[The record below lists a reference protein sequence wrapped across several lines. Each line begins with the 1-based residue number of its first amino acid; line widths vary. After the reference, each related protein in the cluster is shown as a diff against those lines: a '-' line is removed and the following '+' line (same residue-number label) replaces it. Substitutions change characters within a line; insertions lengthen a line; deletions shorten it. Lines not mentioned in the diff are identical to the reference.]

1 MKKII
6 TGFAAIASL
15 AIAAPAMAD
24 PITLDSSDIGDSF
37 TVDYDGFAGSASN
50 TIDDLTASITFTLDS
65 IMGDAYSFSYL
76 VSNTTGNGVD
86 SRISSF
92 SFNANPDII
101 DATSTGVY
109 DIAFVADGSGND
121 PSYPNQIGAVDVCFK
136 GGNSGSCSNSG
147 GVTAGNTG
155 GGTLD
160 LIFSTLPTELT
171 LSDFYVRYQSITG
184 AGNVSSA
191 SGQSITSSTTGG
203 TSSGTQV
210 PAPGM
215 LGLLA
220 LALVSLGLMR
230 RRRRVDP
237 SHPAMA

>member
-1 MKKII
+1 MHKII

-15 AIAAPAMAD
+15 TIAAPATAD
-24 PITLDSSDIGDSF
+24 PITLGNGDIGDSF
-37 TVDYDGFAGSASN
+37 TVDYDGFTGSASN

-76 VSNTTGNGVD
+76 VANTTGNGVE

-92 SFNANPDII
+92 SFNADPDIT

-109 DIAFVADGSGND
+109 DIAFVADGRGND
-121 PSYPNQIGAVDVCFK
+121 PRNPNQIGAVDVCFK
-136 GGNSGSCSNSG
+136 AAKSGSCSNSG

-160 LIFSTLPTELT
+160 LIFSALPTQLT
-171 LSDFYVRYQSITG
+171 LSDFFVRYQSISG

-191 SGQSITSSTTGG
+191 SGQSISSTGG
-203 TSSGTQV
+203 TTSGTQV

-237 SHPAMA
+237 SQPAIA